1 MNKKLVILDLNK
13 DIDLK
18 IDESDIIQTSTG
30 CAKIGDSNLINPNF
44 YNKERFEI
52 FKKKL
57 FKKLSK
63 NLQFVKKNLSNYD
76 PHELEIFNLRNDKYK
91 IYDKIFIF
99 SELTKYLSKRKN
111 QYQTIEL
118 ISDNNNYFKFYKSLK
133 IKNLKISFFK
143 HNEHRIGKIYFIQ
156 KSINFYLKTFILIIF
171 SKILI
176 KKESYKK
183 KMEACLSLFPLY
195 YKDKENLFYPKK
207 YLNINFLIT
216 DESHLGNSLLRNILL
231 LQKLKKIN
239 NIVIIEKHIN
249 IMHLLCCLFRNLFS
263 ISYKLNK
270 ILNKKTFFDRMDI
283 SLPINNLIIMSIL
296 NRSKLSIYDKAL
308 LNIFK
313 SFQIKKFHYFMFEY
327 NFGFYLSN
335 ILKKKIPSLTLVG
348 YQHGIFSDRLM
359 WVELLKKYKFRD
371 KYYPHVIICK
381 YLYSLNSYKKYFST
395 CKLKFKKSLNNYKN
409 LKIKVKKTNKLS
421 NKKKILVF
429 LGLHDTYEMINI
441 LRHRND
447 IENKN
452 KFYLKFHPKKPLD
465 QSIRLAKNFIFN
477 NLTKIK
483 NFDLIILSSSSTM
496 VYDFLKYKIPFKIL
510 KSQRMAPLTPKKIDN
525 RISYF

>member
-18 IDESDIIQTSTG
+18 IDESDIIQTSAG
-30 CAKIGDSNLINPNF
+30 RAKIGDSNLINPNF

-176 KKESYKK
+176 KK
-183 KMEACLSLFPLY
+183 
-195 YKDKENLFYPKK
+195 
-207 YLNINFLIT
+207 
-216 DESHLGNSLLRNILL
+216 GN
-231 LQKLKKIN
+231 
-239 NIVIIEKHIN
+239 
-249 IMHLLCCLFRNLFS
+249 CS
-263 ISYKLNK
+263 I
-270 ILNKKTFFDRMDI
+270 
-283 SLPINNLIIMSIL
+283 P
-296 NRSKLSIYDKAL
+296 
-308 LNIFK
+308 
-313 SFQIKKFHYFMFEY
+313 
-327 NFGFYLSN
+327 G
-335 ILKKKIPSLTLVG
+335 
-348 YQHGIFSDRLM
+348 
-359 WVELLKKYKFRD
+359 
-371 KYYPHVIICK
+371 
-381 YLYSLNSYKKYFST
+381 
-395 CKLKFKKSLNNYKN
+395 
-409 LKIKVKKTNKLS
+409 
-421 NKKKILVF
+421 
-429 LGLHDTYEMINI
+429 
-441 LRHRND
+441 
-447 IENKN
+447 
-452 KFYLKFHPKKPLD
+452 
-465 QSIRLAKNFIFN
+465 
-477 NLTKIK
+477 
-483 NFDLIILSSSSTM
+483 
-496 VYDFLKYKIPFKIL
+496 
-510 KSQRMAPLTPKKIDN
+510 
-525 RISYF
+525 